1 MNHEKMTKAEAASAL
16 QSLDNAQQELIRES
30 TPPVWIRLIMSL
42 SFGSIFFGYGMTE
55 HENMWA
61 LAIWIGAALFILST
75 ALYMYTYKI
84 QGIKVSL
91 LPKTDKAEKLN
102 VYAAFVFSFLAFA
115 TRYLRT
121 EFGLEFAPYVCA
133 ILAAGVFFWLQSKYP
148 TGEVERQEADHG

>member
-30 TPPVWIRLIMSL
+30 TPSVWIRLIMSL
-42 SFGSIFFGYGMTE
+42 SYGAIFFGYSMTE

-75 ALYMYTYKI
+75 ALYIYTYKI
-84 QGIKVSL
+84 QGIKINMF
-91 LPKTDKAEKLN
+91 PKTDKSVKLN
-102 VYAAFVFSFLAFA
+102 IYVAFGFAVLTFA
-115 TRYLRT
+115 TRNLRT
-121 EFGLEFAPYVCA
+121 ELDLELAPYLCA
-133 ILAAGVFFWLQSKYP
+133 VLAAGVFFWLQGKYP